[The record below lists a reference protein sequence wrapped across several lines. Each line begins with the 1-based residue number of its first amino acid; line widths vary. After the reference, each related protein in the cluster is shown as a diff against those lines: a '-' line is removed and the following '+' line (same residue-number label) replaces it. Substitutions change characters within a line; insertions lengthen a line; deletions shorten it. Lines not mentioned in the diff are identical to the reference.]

1 MAWWDDG
8 IGGAISYPCSDGST
22 QPAIAYGNTMYD
34 VSGAKVVDSISLN
47 ANKPDNESYTLLL
60 NTFSLGT
67 QLYAEI
73 FHVTDSISIRA
84 GIIYDTAVT
93 MHQRVSKIRFYL
105 KKGDNKRY
113 IDQGPTDLP
122 PFRFF
127 SSQPAVVP
135 GDYTYSHYK
144 WNFIQAAL
152 NNKQTNQQP
161 QNAFPAA
168 GQSGGLTNMI
178 AVTKDG
184 NSGLAFWV
192 IGFTSI
198 AGPFDGDHYVHFSCP
213 AYKLVTLSTTYLDDP
228 YWFDPTVDIPTTEEG
243 EGGPGG
249 GTGGGGNIPSLPIS
263 PTYPGTDIGFPSLPT
278 GGDAFAFSRLKL
290 YKPTSVQLGNA
301 LDILYSDSSEST
313 VETILESI
321 KKWIYKPEQYC
332 ISLMLSAVDAA
343 TTTAETVKYGKY
355 DSEVAAAVVS
365 SQWQVTDCGTID
377 VPLKYGSFVD
387 FEPGAKTMLYLP
399 YVGFRSINANEV
411 IGGQIAIK
419 YYTDMLTG
427 ASVCMVRISKPDC
440 NNSILHTFDCN
451 LSIQVPL
458 TSENYN
464 TMVSSFV
471 SAGVAAVAAGIATGG
486 AGAGLAAAAGSAVS
500 AGGKALVGGM
510 LNGGIQNLANPDLTQ
525 SGNLTANNGILCH
538 PKPYICVMFPVPTQP
553 QNYNLVKGRP
563 SNIYMSVNRCKGFTT
578 FKDLHVDIPA
588 ATAEERDM
596 IKAAFQRGVY
606 V

>member
-1 MAWWDDG
+1 MAWWDGG
-8 IGGAISYPCSDGST
+8 IGGAVSYPVSDGVN
-22 QPAIAYGNTMYD
+22 QPASSYGNNMYNI
-34 VSGAKVVDSISLN
+34 SGCNGCDSISLN
-47 ANKPDNESYTLLL
+47 SNKGANETYYMLL
-60 NTFSLGT
+60 NTFSLGS
-67 QLYAEI
+67 QIYCEI
-73 FHVTDSISIRA
+73 FHTYEQRQYRA
-84 GIIYDTAVT
+84 GLIYDTAATVT
-93 MHQRVSKIRFYL
+93 ICIPKVRFYI
-105 KKGDNKRY
+105 KKGNSKRY
-113 IDQGPTDLP
+113 LDQGPYDGP
-122 PFRFF
+122 PFRFI
-127 SSQPAVVP
+127 SSVPPVVD
-135 GDYTYSHYK
+135 GGYTYSNYK
-144 WNFIQAAL
+144 YCYLEAQSDG
-152 NNKQTNQQP
+152 KPPSQYP
-161 QNAFPAA
+161 QYAFPAGAA
-168 GQSGGLTNMI
+168 GAGLTNMI
-178 AVTKDG
+178 ASTKG
-184 NSGLAFWV
+184 SNGLDFWV
-192 IGFTSI
+192 VGFSSI
-198 AGPFDGDHYVHFSCP
+198 AGPYDGTHYVQFDTP
-213 AYKLVTLSTTYLDDP
+213 AYKMFTIPDSILNDP
-228 YWFDPTVDIPTTEEG
+228 FWFDPTVDLPTTEEG

-249 GTGGGGNIPSLPIS
+249 GTGGGGNIPTLPIS

-290 YKPTSVQLGNA
+290 YKPTSQQLGDA

-332 ISLMLSAVDAA
+332 ISLMLSAVNAA

-355 DSEVAAAVVS
+355 DSEVPAPVVS

-399 YVGFRSINANEV
+399 YVGFRSVNANEI

-427 ASVCMVRISKPDC
+427 SSVCMVRISKPDS

-451 LSIQVPL
+451 VSLQVPL

-486 AGAGLAAAAGSAVS
+486 AGAGLAAAAGSAVG

-510 LNGGIQNLANPDLTQ
+510 LHGGIQNLANPDLTQ